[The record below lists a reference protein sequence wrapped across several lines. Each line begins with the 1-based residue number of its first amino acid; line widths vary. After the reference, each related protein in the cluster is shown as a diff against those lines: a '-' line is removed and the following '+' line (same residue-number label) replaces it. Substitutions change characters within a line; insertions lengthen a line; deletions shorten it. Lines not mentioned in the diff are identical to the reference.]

1 MLNCELE
8 KTSVKK
14 MPKILQERRTIL
26 GKTFLRSLIILRKSL
41 FLEILSKY
49 LTDYSLQ
56 QYICSQHLQ
65 ITLHIDI

>member
-56 QYICSQHLQ
+56 QYEVSTEIFSMHKVS
-65 ITLHIDI
+65 

>member
-56 QYICSQHLQ
+56 QYVVSTEIFSMHKVS
-65 ITLHIDI
+65 

>member
-41 FLEILSKY
+41 FSEILSKY

-56 QYICSQHLQ
+56 QYEVSTEIFSMHKVS
-65 ITLHIDI
+65 

>member
-8 KTSVKK
+8 KTSVKR

-56 QYICSQHLQ
+56 QYVVSTEIFSMHKVS
-65 ITLHIDI
+65 